1 MRAERQTKVI
11 VRQEDRCNTEQCNEQ
26 AYKAVYKLRVP
37 VHKEHNYQ
45 CRKQQAAE
53 YCRPELY
60 NAVKVPEHKQIEQSI
75 QRFNYSVSRGD
86 LCSAGMAFS
95 FKTAPADYRYKI
107 TLSDFSTAGHA
118 VRVPFDKAL
127 VQRQPVDANVKKA
140 SDTGSENKYKH
151 IND

>member
-26 AYKAVYKLRVP
+26 AYKAVYKLGVP
-37 VHKEHNYQ
+37 VHEEHNYQ
-45 CRKQQAAE
+45 CREQQAGE

-60 NAVKVPEHKQIEQSI
+60 NAVKVPEHKQIEQCVQSLD
-75 QRFNYSVSRGD
+75 YSVSWGD

>member
-26 AYKAVYKLRVP
+26 AYKAVYKLGVP